1 MVWLPVYLLSDN
13 LTELNNV
20 TIEIERDNAVKNMRI
35 TEKKIVTSLTNKAMP
50 LIRYQTGDWGSLRPS
65 DSSCNK
71 NDIIV
76 INKGRVVKYSI
87 IYFILK
93 SVKGVRT

>member
-1 MVWLPVYLLSDN
+1 
-13 LTELNNV
+13 
-20 TIEIERDNAVKNMRI
+20 
-35 TEKKIVTSLTNKAMP
+35 MP
-50 LIRYQTGDWGSLRPS
+50 LIRYQTGDWGSLRPN

-93 SVKGVRT
+93 SVKGART